1 MTGVKRPPSPT
12 SELRAFKWL
21 ALAHGLGIVTFFV
34 LMITFFWYLRHIETE
49 GQQQTMYR
57 DIEWAQ
63 RTMRL
68 RWRDLQDELSAR
80 AGEWAAGGE
89 AAADA
94 PSDAPGIPDFLS
106 RNPDVS
112 YVAMVDARRQVR
124 WVLGARGAGAPANR
138 QPGTTM
144 EDSAG
149 FAAQKEARTQRRPTF
164 SDPLIGDHRNVIV
177 EMHVPVLSG
186 ERFEGTM
193 IVAFSLERT
202 LYTLLSREVLERY
215 QLSIVDA
222 RGDPLVGTAARTP
235 QSATLSY
242 ELPLDPPGHGLRL
255 RAYGFA
261 VQSTLIERTLLT
273 AVAGLAIAGVV
284 TLILLWRHARRRA
297 AAEATRDGLF
307 TLSLD
312 LMALM
317 RLDGSFVRVNP
328 AFGQTLGPNARMER
342 LLDLAHPD
350 DRERIHA
357 AMQPLQTPGAGAIA
371 IEFEARFRAAGAA
384 ATGEKP
390 LEKIEEKTD
399 EKTDE
404 KIEERAAVPA
414 GSSGAPDAPVAV
426 EPASA
431 PGAWR
436 WLHWSLRTDPDP
448 DKRTVYAVAHDTTR
462 RKQAETALAAETAF
476 RRAMDDSMLTGMRA
490 TDLEGRITFVNHA
503 FCRILG
509 FEATELVGQAAPYP
523 YWPLI
528 EQDEHTRH
536 LNVILRGESPTGGFK
551 MRAWR
556 KDGSTIDVRMYVSP
570 LIDGQGNQT
579 GWMTSMTDITEP
591 NRIREEL
598 AAAHERFTT
607 VLDELDASVSVMP
620 IPDPAAHAGPDEGPD
635 DAAAD
640 LLFANRHYRRTFGD
654 SPRAH
659 QTLVARM
666 APAAE
671 WAFAEVFHPEVGRWF
686 EVRSRHIRW
695 VDGSLVQMLVSTDVT
710 RRREAEDQ
718 HREQA
723 EKLQQTSRLVTMGE
737 MASSLAHELNQPLTA
752 IANYCNGL
760 SARVRM
766 QLAQGARLDP
776 QEMLGALGKTA
787 AQAERAGKVI
797 SRIRQFVKRSE
808 PERRTC
814 AVEALVAEAVGLAE
828 IDAQRQSIEIR
839 VNLAPALPPVQ
850 ADPILIEQVLLNL
863 MKNGIDAMRRCPR
876 RELDVTVGFN
886 GQQFEFAVADTG
898 HGLAPE
904 IVDKLF
910 EPFFTTKSEGM
921 GMGLNICRSIIES
934 HQGRLWVDTNPGGG
948 CVFRFTL
955 PALNEIAHAA

>member
-1 MTGVKRPPSPT
+1 MTGVKRPLT
-12 SELRAFKWL
+12 AKYELRAFKWL
-21 ALAHGLGIVTFFV
+21 ALAHGLGIVTFFA

-49 GQQQTMYR
+49 GQQQAMYR

-68 RWRDLQDELSAR
+68 RWRDLQDELSTHA
-80 AGEWAAGGE
+80 ADWAAGGDG
-89 AAADA
+89 AADPA
-94 PSDAPGIPDFLS
+94 PSVPGIPDFLS
-106 RNPDVS
+106 RNPDVV
-112 YVAMVDARRQVR
+112 YLAMVDARRQVR
-124 WVLGARGAGAPANR
+124 WVLGARGAGPPGNR
-138 QPGTTM
+138 LPGTTM

-149 FAAQKEARTQRRPTF
+149 FAAQKEAQTRRRPTF
-164 SDPLIGDHRNVIV
+164 SDPLVGDRHDVVV
-177 EMHVPVLSG
+177 EMHVPVLNG
-186 ERFEGTM
+186 DRFDGTM

-202 LYTLLSREVLERY
+202 MYTLLSREVLERY

-222 RGDPLVGTAARTP
+222 RGDPLAGTAARTP
-235 QSATLSY
+235 QSAALSY

-273 AVAGLAIAGVV
+273 AVAGLAIAGLV
-284 TLILLWRHARRRA
+284 TLILLWRNARRRV
-297 AAEATRDGLF
+297 AAEVERDRLF

-312 LMALM
+312 LMAVM

-328 AFGQTLGPNARMER
+328 AFGQTLGSSARAER

-357 AMQPLQTPGAGAIA
+357 AMRPLQAPGAVA
-371 IEFEARFRAAGAA
+371 IEFEARFRAAGA
-384 ATGEKP
+384 E
-390 LEKIEEKTD
+390 D
-399 EKTDE
+399 
-404 KIEERAAVPA
+404 RAA
-414 GSSGAPDAPVAV
+414 DATDGTSDATD
-426 EPASA
+426 AA
-431 PGAWR
+431 GAWR
-436 WLHWSLRTDPDP
+436 WLHWSLRNDPEP
-448 DKRTVYAVAHDTTR
+448 GARTIYAVAHDTTR

-490 TDLEGRITFVNHA
+490 TDLQGRITFVNRA
-503 FCRILG
+503 FCKMLG
-509 FEATELVGQAAPYP
+509 FDSAELVGQAAPYP

-528 EQDEHTRH
+528 EQDEHARH
-536 LNVILRGESPTGGFK
+536 LSVILRGESPAGGFK

-570 LIDGQGNQT
+570 LVDSRGQQT

-620 IPDPAAHAGPDEGPD
+620 IPGAPSHVGPDEPAD
-635 DAAAD
+635 ELMAD

-760 SARVRM
+760 SARVKM
-766 QLAQGARLDP
+766 ELAQGAKLDP
-776 QEMLGALGKTA
+776 QEMLGALSKTA
-787 AQAERAGKVI
+787 AQAERAGMVI

-814 AVEALVAEAVGLAE
+814 EVEAIVAEAVGLAE
-828 IDAQRQSIEIR
+828 IDAQRQSVAIK
-839 VNLAPALPPVQ
+839 VHLAPALPPVQ

-886 GQQFEFAVADTG
+886 GRQFEFAVADSG

-934 HQGRLWVDTNPGGG
+934 HQGRLWADANPGGG